1 FHKDGIRRELA
12 AARLALTHWWTDTEG
27 RFALSLSVA
36 R

>member
-1 FHKDGIRRELA
+1 VTQELA
-12 AARLALTHWWTDTEG
+12 AAGLELTHWWTDAQG